1 MIKSIINHP
10 KNKKSISLVDP
21 KMAEDGLDEDER
33 ELEASRAP
41 LMEHLTEL
49 RQRMIIMVAAF
60 GIGFIICFA
69 MAEPIYMWLLHP
81 FEMASRILEAQ
92 KITGHSAGPFDLMKV
107 LFGLMS
113 APVNAGELQLIYTAP
128 LEFFFT
134 KVKVGMFGAVIVSF
148 PVIAHQIYSFIAP
161 GLYKREKRAVL
172 PFLLASPILFSL
184 GGMLVYYIILPMVL
198 WFSLSQQ
205 IIGKSG
211 VNVQLLPKVSD
222 YLSLVTTLI
231 LAFGLCFQ
239 LPVVITLLGLSGIIS
254 SQSLVSFRRF
264 AIFGI
269 VVMAAIVTPPDPI
282 SQILLAIPIVLLYEI
297 SIVCVRMIEWRRP
310 KDTPY

>member
-1 MIKSIINHP
+1 MNDPDLPTSQNPKSLRLIEP
-10 KNKKSISLVDP
+10 DKND
-21 KMAEDGLDEDER
+21 ELDD

-49 RQRMIIMVAAF
+49 RQRMIVMVAAF
-60 GIGFIICFA
+60 GLSFVLCFT

-92 KITGHSAGPFDLMKV
+92 KITGHNAGPFDLMKV
-107 LFGLMS
+107 LFGLMA
-113 APVNAGELQLIYTAP
+113 APANIGELKLIYTAP

-134 KVKVGMFGAVIVSF
+134 KVKVGMFGAVVVSF
-148 PVIAHQIYSFIAP
+148 PVIAHQIYAFIAP
-161 GLYKREKRAVL
+161 GLYKRERRAVL
-172 PFLLASPILFSL
+172 PFLMAAPILFSL
-184 GGMLVYYIILPMVL
+184 GALLVYYIILPMVL

-205 IIGKSG
+205 IMGDAG

-239 LPVVITLLGLSGIIS
+239 LPVVITLLGLAGIVS
-254 SQSLVSFRRF
+254 SQTLVSFRRF

-297 SIVCVRMIEWRRP
+297 SIICVRMLEWRRP
-310 KDTPY
+310 KESAS